1 MIKTKISLETFENI
15 IIALLREKGY
25 DTEVVILNGT
35 GGPEHHLGEKRNENE
50 KSRRRI
56 FISINVEKVYDWYI
70 NNLNNGKPP
79 LLDDVVNKIISD
91 FETEV
96 PECITE
102 ASANI
107 HSWDWVKNRL
117 ILALYNTEMHAE
129 YLKGK
134 VYEKIDDLAIT
145 PGIYIKSSNGTASTL
160 VDYHMLKDWSV
171 TKEEVMQQ
179 AKISAAQ
186 LLPLYVADIESLLF
200 GFKDRNVIDVSKQKV
215 SDIIKEPSLYAITTN
230 VNSSGASLFYEG
242 VLDEL
247 AKIFGGFFFIIPSS
261 LREVL
266 VMPGDKA
273 MSPEELSAMITDINN
288 MKVVVEPVEVLA
300 NHGYVYYH
308 GKVSAYV

>member
-1 MIKTKISLETFENI
+1 M
-15 IIALLREKGY
+15 
-25 DTEVVILNGT
+25 
-35 GGPEHHLGEKRNENE
+35 P
-50 KSRRRI
+50 
-56 FISINVEKVYDWYI
+56 
-70 NNLNNGKPP
+70 
-79 LLDDVVNKIISD
+79 
-91 FETEV
+91 
-96 PECITE
+96 
-102 ASANI
+102 
-107 HSWDWVKNRL
+107 
-117 ILALYNTEMHAE
+117 
-129 YLKGK
+129 
-134 VYEKIDDLAIT
+134 
-145 PGIYIKSSNGTASTL
+145 STL
-160 VDYHMLKDWSV
+160 VDYHMLEGWGV

-200 GFKDRNVIDVSKQKV
+200 GFKDKNVIDVNKQKV

-273 MSPEELSAMITDINN
+273 MSPEELSAMITDIN
-288 MKVVVEPVEVLA
+288 KIKGVVEPEEVLA

>member
-15 IIALLREKGY
+15 IVALLREKGY
-25 DTEVVILNGT
+25 DTEIVIWEGT
-35 GGPEHHLGEKRNENE
+35 GGPEHHLEKKRNENE
-50 KSRRRI
+50 KSKRL
-56 FISINVEKVYDWYI
+56 FISINIEKVYNWYI

-79 LLDDVVNKIISD
+79 LLDDVVDQIVSD

-96 PECITE
+96 PECIAE
-102 ASANI
+102 SAANI
-107 HSWDWVKNRL
+107 HSWDWAKNRL

-145 PGIYIKSSNGTASTL
+145 PRIYIGETSNVMPSTL
-160 VDYHMLKDWSV
+160 VDYHMLEGWGV

-200 GFKDRNVIDVSKQKV
+200 GFKDKNVIDVNKQKV

-288 MKVVVEPVEVLA
+288 IKGVVEPEEVLA